1 MNIERQKTVLKWMRR
16 GTLLVALG
24 VAAHLGSRFDL
35 VTLPEEGCIPVSRY
49 APGSRLL
56 VDRRP
61 PTWRVGDCVFV
72 EAPDTSVHIVLLSA
86 TNSDGFF
93 RTETDISECPGVDPE
108 WLGWVGPSSL
118 LGRVVMALGR

>member
-1 MNIERQKTVLKWMRR
+1 MKIERQRSLLKWMRR

-24 VAAHLGSRFDL
+24 VAVHLGSRFDL

-61 PTWRVGDCVFV
+61 PSWVVGDCVFV
-72 EAPDTSVHIVLLSA
+72 EARDSSVHIVLLSA
-86 TNSDGFF
+86 TNVEGLFL
-93 RTETDISECPGVDPE
+93 TETDVPECPGVDPE
-108 WLGWVGPSSL
+108 LLGWVETSSL